1 MRETKYY
8 ATVRGTT
15 FPVLLREEEDGSI
28 RAVLG
33 EKTFFVDARK
43 VTGTPIWSL
52 LVDNGS
58 HKAVMVR
65 EGEEWLIDLDGA
77 SEVVEIGTE
86 RELILK
92 KFAPKKVKKTGL
104 DVVKSPMPGLVLAV
118 RVKTGDRVVAGQSVA
133 TVEAM
138 KMENEFRAP
147 DAGVVT
153 AVHVSAGAS
162 VAKGDAIVTI
172 HLGEGAEGAEP

>member
-15 FPVLLREEEDGSI
+15 YPVVLREEEDGSI
-28 RAVLG
+28 EAVLG
-33 EKTFFVDARK
+33 EKSFRVDARK

-52 LVDNGS
+52 LVDSGS
-58 HKAVMVR
+58 HKAVMVQ
-65 EGEEWLIDLDGA
+65 EGNEWLLDLDGA
-77 SEVVEIGTE
+77 SEIVEIGTE

-92 KFAPKKVKKTGL
+92 KFAPKKAKKTGL

-118 RVKTGDRVVAGQSVA
+118 RVKPGDAVVAGQSVA

-138 KMENEFRAP
+138 KMENEFRAS
-147 DAGVVT
+147 DAGVVH
-153 AVHVSAGAS
+153 AVHVTPGSS

-172 HLGEGAEGAEP
+172 HLGEETEGAQS